1 MSRIQNAFKNSTRG
15 KAFIGFVTGGDPSIE
30 KTKEF
35 ILEMIR
41 AGADLVEIGI
51 PFSDPIAEG
60 PVIQEANNRALS
72 AGATVE
78 KIFTLVADLRK
89 ETDIPLVFLTYVNPV
104 FRYGLS
110 AKTQN
115 AQASGNSETAKQTGY
130 DAFFKRCAETG
141 LDGIIIPDLPFEEQ
155 QPAREA
161 AAKHGIDLI
170 SLIAPTSE
178 ARIKEIAK
186 TAAGFIYL
194 VSSMGVTGVRSEIT
208 TDLAS
213 ITVAI
218 KSVTN
223 VPVAIG
229 FGIHTPEQAAQM
241 SRIADGVIVGSA
253 IVKIAAKHGE
263 NAAPH
268 IYSYVK
274 EMKDAI

>member
-1 MSRIQNAFKNSTRG
+1 MSRIQNAFKNSACG

-35 ILEMIR
+35 ILEMIK
-41 AGADLVEIGI
+41 AGADLIEIGI

-78 KIFTLVADLRK
+78 KIFTLVAELRK
-89 ETDIPLVFLTYVNPV
+89 ETDVPLVFLTYVNPV

-110 AKTQN
+110 TCC
-115 AQASGNSETAKQTGY
+115 NSSKADNTSVNQTGY
-130 DAFFKRCAETG
+130 DAFFKRCAEAG

-155 QPAREA
+155 SPVREA
-161 AAKHGIDLI
+161 ASKHGIDLI

-213 ITVAI
+213 ITAAI

-229 FGIHTPEQAAQM
+229 FGIHTKEQAAQM

-253 IVKIAAKHGE
+253 IVKIAAQYGE